1 MGPLQTVNDK
11 CRNKENIEKNIIS
24 ISQCYKVFTSEK
36 YFILHILKVKSYEIH
51 NIRKMKGP
59 QISQKVVTL
68 PAKFYPDTEL
78 KNEDVER

>member
-1 MGPLQTVNDK
+1 M
-11 CRNKENIEKNIIS
+11 
-24 ISQCYKVFTSEK
+24 
-36 YFILHILKVKSYEIH
+36 KSDNIH

-78 KNEDVER
+78 KNEDVERYVKHNIETNS

>member
-1 MGPLQTVNDK
+1 M
-11 CRNKENIEKNIIS
+11 
-24 ISQCYKVFTSEK
+24 
-36 YFILHILKVKSYEIH
+36 KSYDID

-59 QISQKVVTL
+59 QIGQKVVTL